1 MEEEELVKKLA
12 KLKAYLERRKEELEE
27 ELSNLKALT
36 EIVNGYLAEKSFKR
50 VEALKPAE
58 EEGIPIRTVDGAH
71 LGNLLV
77 EGRTL
82 TVTFDPSLKCDSN
95 IPPLR
100 AFLIAK
106 VLEPMRKK
114 DEEAVKAGRI
124 EEKDAFSYTVEE
136 EGGIV
141 KRIIV
146 KNFGDERRLTELK
159 NAIRW
164 TLRRI
169 YERVVGGS

>member
-1 MEEEELVKKLA
+1 MEEQELVKKLA
-12 KLKAYLERRKEELEE
+12 KLKAYLEKRRGELEE

-36 EIVNGYLAEKSFKR
+36 EIVNGCLAEKSFKR
-50 VEALKPAE
+50 VEAPRPAG
-58 EEGIPIRTVDGAH
+58 GIPIKTVDGAH
-71 LGNLLV
+71 LGNLIV
-77 EGRTL
+77 EERKL
-82 TVTFDPSLKCDSN
+82 TVTFNPSLRCDSN

-100 AFLIAK
+100 AFLVAK
-106 VLEPMRKK
+106 VLEPMRRK
-114 DEEAVKAGRI
+114 DEEAVKSGRI

-136 EGGIV
+136 EGGAV
-141 KRIIV
+141 KRIII

-169 YERVVGGS
+169 YERVIGGS